1 MSEIKYDMDLTKDIV
16 TLANTGSSLNG
27 FATSISADEV
37 STLEAAVKY
46 IEQHKQIKEIINLY
60 KSLILKDASDLSQ
73 TLENV
78 KTTDLL
84 LANSLNLSSNFGGK
98 K

>member
-1 MSEIKYDMDLTKDIV
+1 MSEIKYDLDLTKDIV

-27 FATSISADEV
+27 SATSISSDEV
-37 STLEAAVKY
+37 STLKAAVKY
-46 IEQHKQIKEIINLY
+46 IEQHDQIKEIINLY